1 MATVAGAVQVS
12 RSDLNG
18 SPQSSRAS
26 SPDLDTL
33 ERLGANLQFEV
44 VDNTPQAV
52 QTIEN
57 QEDEDEELEFQLF
70 APTKSTTDASTP
82 APVAQKIRIRSPSE
96 EVREPGIIG
105 HGRPLSYYHTGEL
118 DPVRAKE
125 YKVAAVSGADV
136 LAMSKLQCTGCVYP
150 WKVVNIPSSQAKAAL
165 AAAAAQ
171 NPAAEVFIP
180 DVPKKRT
187 RLGKKDRIKKRQKLA
202 AIKAKKEE
210 ESRSKEE
217 KERAEREK
225 KARRNR
231 EKKFKK
237 RARDKAKKA
246 AGREGDNADGSD
258 AESDAESNPDV
269 EMAS

>member
-1 MATVAGAVQVS
+1 VS
-12 RSDLNG
+12 RADLNV

-33 ERLGANLQFEV
+33 ERLGANLRFEV
-44 VDNTPQAV
+44 VDHTPHPV
-52 QTIEN
+52 ETVEN

-70 APTKSTTDASTP
+70 APTKSTTDTSAL
-82 APVAQKIRIRSPSE
+82 AQVAQKIRIRSPSE
-96 EVREPGIIG
+96 ELREPGIIG
-105 HGRPLSYYHTGEL
+105 PGRPLSYYHTGEL
-118 DPVRAKE
+118 DTTRTKE
-125 YKVAAVSGADV
+125 YEVTAVTGADV
-136 LAMSKLQCTGCVYP
+136 LAMSKLPCTGCAYP
-150 WKVVNIPSSQAKAAL
+150 WKVVTIPSSQAKAAL
-165 AAAAAQ
+165 AVAAAQ
-171 NPAAEVFIP
+171 NPVAEAFLP

-202 AIKAKKEE
+202 AQKAKKEE
-210 ESRSKEE
+210 EGKSKEE
-217 KERAEREK
+217 KERLEREK

-246 AGREGDNADGSD
+246 AGKEGDAADGSD
-258 AESDAESNPDV
+258 DDSDAESNADV

>member
-1 MATVAGAVQVS
+1 MATIAGAVQVS
-12 RSDLNG
+12 RSDVNA

-33 ERLGANLQFEV
+33 ERLGANLQFEL
-44 VDNTPQAV
+44 VDNTPQPV
-52 QTIEN
+52 DTTEN

-70 APTKSTTDASTP
+70 APIRSTTDASTP

-105 HGRPLSYYHTGEL
+105 PGRPLSYYHTGEL
-118 DPVRAKE
+118 DPTRAKE
-125 YKVAAVSGADV
+125 YEVAAVTGADV
-136 LAMSKLQCTGCVYP
+136 LAMSKLSCTGCAYP
-150 WKVVNIPSSQAKAAL
+150 WKVVTIPSSQAKTAL

-171 NPAAEVFIP
+171 NSVAEAFLP

-202 AIKAKKEE
+202 AVKAKKEE
-210 ESRSKEE
+210 DSKSKEE
-217 KERAEREK
+217 KERLEREK

-246 AGREGDNADGSD
+246 AGKDGDNADGSEGD
-258 AESDAESNPDV
+258 SDAESNADID
-269 EMAS
+269 MAS

>member
-1 MATVAGAVQVS
+1 MAMIEGAQVR
-12 RSDLNG
+12 RSDLIG

-44 VDNTPQAV
+44 VDKAFQP
-52 QTIEN
+52 IETVEN
-57 QEDEDEELEFQLF
+57 LEDEEEELEFQLF

-82 APVAQKIRIRSPSE
+82 APAAQKIRIRSPSE
-96 EVREPGIIG
+96 ELREPGIVG
-105 HGRPLSYYHTGEL
+105 LGRPLSYYHTGEL

-125 YKVAAVSGADV
+125 FEIAAVTGADV
-136 LAMSKLQCTGCVYP
+136 VAMSKQPCPGCAYP
-150 WKVVNIPSSQAKAAL
+150 WKVIKMPPSQAKSAL

-171 NPAAEVFIP
+171 YPVAEAFLP

-187 RLGKKDRIKKRQKLA
+187 RLGKKARIQKRQKLA

-210 ESRSKEE
+210 EGKSKEE
-217 KERAEREK
+217 KERLEREK

-246 AGREGDNADGSD
+246 AGKDGDDADAADDGSD
-258 AESDAESNPDV
+258 SDSDADV
-269 EMAS
+269 EMTS

>member
-1 MATVAGAVQVS
+1 MATIEGAQVR
-12 RSDLNG
+12 RSDLIG

-44 VDNTPQAV
+44 VDKAFQP
-52 QTIEN
+52 IETVEN
-57 QEDEDEELEFQLF
+57 LEDEEEELEFQLF

-82 APVAQKIRIRSPSE
+82 APAAQKIRIRSPSE
-96 EVREPGIIG
+96 ELREPGIVG
-105 HGRPLSYYHTGEL
+105 LGRPLNYYHTGEL

-125 YKVAAVSGADV
+125 FEIAAVTGADV
-136 LAMSKLQCTGCVYP
+136 VAMSKQPCPGCAYP
-150 WKVVNIPSSQAKAAL
+150 WKVIKVPSSQAKSAL

-171 NPAAEVFIP
+171 YPVAEAFLP

-187 RLGKKDRIKKRQKLA
+187 RE
-202 AIKAKKEE
+202 KEE
-210 ESRSKEE
+210 EGKSKEE
-217 KERAEREK
+217 KERLEREK

-246 AGREGDNADGSD
+246 AGKEGDDADAADDRSD
-258 AESDAESNPDV
+258 GDSDEDV
-269 EMAS
+269 EMTS

>member
-1 MATVAGAVQVS
+1 VS
-12 RSDLNG
+12 RADLNA

-33 ERLGANLQFEV
+33 ERLGANLRFEV
-44 VDNTPQAV
+44 VDHTPHPV
-52 QTIEN
+52 ETVEN

-70 APTKSTTDASTP
+70 APTKSTTDTSAP
-82 APVAQKIRIRSPSE
+82 AQVAQKIRIRSPSE
-96 EVREPGIIG
+96 ELREPGIIG
-105 HGRPLSYYHTGEL
+105 PGRPLSYYHTGEL
-118 DPVRAKE
+118 DTTRARE
-125 YKVAAVSGADV
+125 YEVTAVTGADV
-136 LAMSKLQCTGCVYP
+136 LAMSKLPCTGCAYP
-150 WKVVNIPSSQAKAAL
+150 WKVVTIPSSQAKAAL

-171 NPAAEVFIP
+171 NPVAEAFLP

-202 AIKAKKEE
+202 AQKAKKEE
-210 ESRSKEE
+210 EGKSKEE
-217 KERAEREK
+217 KERLEREK

-246 AGREGDNADGSD
+246 AGKEGDAADGSD
-258 AESDAESNPDV
+258 DDSDAESNADV

>member
-1 MATVAGAVQVS
+1 MS
-12 RSDLNG
+12 RTDLNA

-33 ERLGANLQFEV
+33 ERLGANLQFEI
-44 VDNTPQAV
+44 VDNTAQPLETV
-52 QTIEN
+52 EN
-57 QEDEDEELEFQLF
+57 QEDDDEELEFQLF
-70 APTKSTTDASTP
+70 APTKSTTDASAP

-96 EVREPGIIG
+96 EAREPGIIG
-105 HGRPLSYYHTGEL
+105 PGRPLSYYHTGEL
-118 DPVRAKE
+118 DPTRVKE
-125 YKVAAVSGADV
+125 YKVAAVTGADV
-136 LAMSKLQCTGCVYP
+136 LAMSKLPCTGCAYP
-150 WKVVNIPSSQAKAAL
+150 WKLVTIPPSQAKAAI

-171 NPAAEVFIP
+171 NPIAEAFLP

-202 AIKAKKEE
+202 ALKAKKEE
-210 ESRSKEE
+210 DSKSKEE
-217 KERAEREK
+217 KERLEREK

-246 AGREGDNADGSD
+246 AGKEGDAADGSDDGSD
-258 AESDAESNPDV
+258 AESNADV